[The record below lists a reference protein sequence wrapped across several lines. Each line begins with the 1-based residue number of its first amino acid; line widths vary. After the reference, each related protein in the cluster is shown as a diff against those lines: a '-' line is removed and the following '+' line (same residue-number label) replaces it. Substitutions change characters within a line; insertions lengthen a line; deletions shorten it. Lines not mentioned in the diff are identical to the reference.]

1 MIDNHV
7 HNLFELRRPLSQE
20 ATTPWH
26 LRRIQ
31 PELNGGKI
39 SQEELTRLA
48 DSPLATTL
56 TISGLEQKTFE
67 FLCKNFGTQF
77 TAIHFWKCPR
87 IVDLSPLEDM
97 PQLTHVALFWNQR
110 ATRLWTLER
119 TPLLRGL
126 HFDDFTKLQDLTD
139 LAAASSLED
148 LAFGNANWSKF
159 VVPSLEPLSGLS
171 HLQSLA
177 FRVKA
182 VIDNKIQPLA
192 NLTHLAELSFSANLF
207 TTSQL
212 AWLRAH
218 LPATVSA
225 TVLAPYQQLR
235 QPLTTRGKKLD
246 VLISGKGKPFLS
258 SETDSVKLSRYITEF
273 NKMVLQFS
281 DNAQLEP

>member
-1 MIDNHV
+1 MAHSRKYLAPFCV
-7 HNLFELRRPLSQE
+7 SWWLAGCFGRTKTAASQIKE
-20 ATTPWH
+20 TVVPNWI
-26 LRRIQ
+26 LDYRC
-31 PELNGGKI
+31 
-39 SQEELTRLA
+39 SQLQCSCLDIFSFR
-48 DSPLATTL
+48 
-56 TISGLEQKTFE
+56 
-67 FLCKNFGTQF
+67 
-77 TAIHFWKCPR
+77 
-87 IVDLSPLEDM
+87 
-97 PQLTHVALFWNQR
+97 QLTHVALFWNQR